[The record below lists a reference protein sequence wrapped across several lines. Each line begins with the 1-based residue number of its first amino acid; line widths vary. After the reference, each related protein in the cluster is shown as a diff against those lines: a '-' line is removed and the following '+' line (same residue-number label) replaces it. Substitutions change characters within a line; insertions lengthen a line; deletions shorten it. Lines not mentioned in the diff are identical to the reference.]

1 MPKFSNSRPFA
12 MAGERSDLS
21 VMTPPKPDAV
31 IDAAHRLRTRPGAL
45 TVVLADDHR
54 MVREALVPYIS
65 RIAADVTVLQASTLN
80 EVIDIA
86 AAQESIDLFLIDLYM
101 PGMHG
106 VSSLLEIRKRQ
117 PNVPIAIVSG
127 SIDRHDIESALALG
141 AAGYLP
147 KTMIGRAFVDA
158 VSLILNGERFV
169 PSEYYV
175 DMRQRPTDN
184 EPVKPVVPQRNGL
197 TARQWQVLRLLAT
210 GRANKEIANLLNVE
224 EITVKVHVQAI
235 FRALQV
241 KNRTQAAGYA
251 LRRGWFPPE
260 GPNSGFEAGEAKP
273 SIA

>member
-1 MPKFSNSRPFA
+1 MSIRGKLTASKTSALDGLVENI
-12 MAGERSDLS
+12 DLAETGGADLG
-21 VMTPPKPDAV
+21 VRRIAQRTGV
-31 IDAAHRLRTRPGAL
+31 I

-54 MVREALVPYIS
+54 MVREALVPYVS
-65 RIAADVTVLQASTLN
+65 RVASHVTVLQASNLA
-80 EVIDIA
+80 EVVDIA
-86 AAQESIDLFLIDLYM
+86 ASEESIDLFLIDLYM

-106 VSSLLEIRKRQ
+106 VGSLMEIRRRQ
-117 PNVPIAIVSG
+117 PSVPIAIVSG
-127 SIDRHDIESALALG
+127 SVDHHDIESALALG
-141 AAGYLP
+141 VAGYLP
-147 KTMIGRAFVDA
+147 KTMIGRAFIDA
-158 VSLILNGERFV
+158 ISLILNGERFV

-175 DMRQRPTDN
+175 DMRQAAAI
-184 EPVKPVVPQRNGL
+184 PVAKPVAPPQRNGL

-260 GPNSGFEAGEAKP
+260 SADDNPTADQYAR
-273 SIA
+273 

>member
-1 MPKFSNSRPFA
+1 MPNDRVTQAVAAPLDDQRN
-12 MAGERSDLS
+12 AGTSVGSAAGGTRVAPRS
-21 VMTPPKPDAV
+21 
-31 IDAAHRLRTRPGAL
+31 GAI

-65 RIAADVTVLQASTLN
+65 RVAERVTVLQASTLD
-80 EVIDIA
+80 EALAFGGDDQA
-86 AAQESIDLFLIDLYM
+86 IDLYLIDLYM

-106 VSSLLEIRKRQ
+106 VGSLIEIRRRH
-117 PNVPIAIVSG
+117 PSVPIAIVSG

-141 AAGYLP
+141 VAGYLP

-158 VSLILNGERFV
+158 ISLILNGERFV

-175 DMRQRPTDN
+175 DMRHRAVN
-184 EPVKPVVPQRNGL
+184 VPVVRRDAAQQRNGL

-210 GRANKEIANLLNVE
+210 GRANKEIANQLNVE

-260 GPNSGFEAGEAKP
+260 PGEDAEAGHFTDR
-273 SIA
+273 